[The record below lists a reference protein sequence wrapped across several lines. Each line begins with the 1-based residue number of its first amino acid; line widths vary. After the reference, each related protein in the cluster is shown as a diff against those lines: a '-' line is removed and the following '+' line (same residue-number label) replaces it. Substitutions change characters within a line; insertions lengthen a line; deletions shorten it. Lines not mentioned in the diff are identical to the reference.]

1 MRNHESIKQFD
12 KQREEWQAITSKYG
26 RPKTGWVRTLR
37 KTLGMTAEQLAK
49 RLGLK
54 RARIVQLEKA
64 EIQDAVT
71 LRALKAAA
79 EAMDCKFVYAIIPKT
94 SLETIFQ
101 NRAKEIISQNNPDLP
116 DEQQEILIKNLL
128 KNSSKKLWD

>member
-12 KQREEWQAITSKYG
+12 KQREEWQALISKHG
-26 RPKTGWVRTLR
+26 RPKIGWVRALR
-37 KTLGMTAEQLAK
+37 KTLGMTAKQLAK

-94 SLETIFQ
+94 SLENIFE
-101 NRAKEIISQNNPDLP
+101 NRARALINQNNPDLSH
-116 DEQQEILIKNLL
+116 EQQEALIKKLL
-128 KNSSKKLWD
+128 KGSPKKLWE